1 MELLSRYEKSMGHDQ
16 GESNLIHP
24 ITLNRPAKG
33 MPTGEVCLRQDIEK
47 PGN

>member
-1 MELLSRYEKSMGHDQ
+1 LGTIKVNRKGFS

-24 ITLNRPAKG
+24 VTLNKAVEGVPKG
-33 MPTGEVCLRQDIEK
+33 KFCLRQDIEK